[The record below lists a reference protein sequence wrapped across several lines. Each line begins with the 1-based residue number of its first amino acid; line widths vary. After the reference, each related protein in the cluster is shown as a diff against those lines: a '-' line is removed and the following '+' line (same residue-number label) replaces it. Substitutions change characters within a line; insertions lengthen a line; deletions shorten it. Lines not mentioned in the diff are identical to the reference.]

1 MFAIWCANDFRSI
14 VARFRKEVGDF
25 DDGSHGNDT
34 GVGGEGARWLLG
46 GASVEAAVGDHAVLL
61 VVDSVVRRPGIERRW
76 DLGRS
81 HRSRTQSVGALDANG
96 VGTSVGFG
104 LGRLETR
111 LVKRR

>member
-46 GASVEAAVGDHAVLL
+46 GALVGDFVRDLAGL
-61 VVDSVVRRPGIERRW
+61 SVVALVGRRLGNKGRLE
-76 DLGRS
+76 LGRS
-81 HRSRTQSVGALDANG
+81 HRSGPRSVGAWDANPRNERER
-96 VGTSVGFG
+96 F
-104 LGRLETR
+104 
-111 LVKRR
+111 